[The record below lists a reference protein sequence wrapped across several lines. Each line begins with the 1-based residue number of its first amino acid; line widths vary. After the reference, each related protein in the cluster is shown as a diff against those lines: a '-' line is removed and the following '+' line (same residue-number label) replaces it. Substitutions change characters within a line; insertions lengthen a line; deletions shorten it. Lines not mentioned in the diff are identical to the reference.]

1 MTSNLLLEV
10 PKELTH
16 NVVQHFIE
24 KVRTKKPIAV
34 LFDWT
39 KCESSEDLAICLV
52 LSLLDECAET
62 RIKVRHAP
70 LDIENHYQHHIKPIL
85 EAGLN
90 QGKVITGSDHF
101 WIAIPANNEGWDA
114 IQASVQEFMASQP
127 MLKGKSRETFT
138 NAFLAAAKNVGHHAS
153 VSFGYGVIAVR
164 AESGFAE
171 FSVADLGVGI
181 ATNIRESFE
190 GYDEQP
196 DTATI
201 VHALTDGIT
210 TESDSENT
218 GKGFSVI
225 KAGAVAPKSLCY
237 IYSGEGFIG
246 IDDQGVVQRAMAT
259 YHFGTQVMFRITM
272 ATPA

>member
-39 KCESSEDLAICLV
+39 KCELSEELAICLV
-52 LSLLDECAET
+52 LCLLDECAET

-70 LDIENHYQHHIKPIL
+70 LDIENHYQLHIKPIL

-90 QGKVITGSDHF
+90 QGKVITGSHHF
-101 WIAIPANNEGWDA
+101 WIGIPANNEGWDN
-114 IQASVQEFMASQP
+114 IQASVQEFMTGQSL
-127 MLKGKSRETFT
+127 LKGKQRESFT
-138 NAFLAAAKNVGHHAS
+138 NALLAACKNIGHHAS
-153 VSFGYGVIAVR
+153 VSYGYAAIALK
-164 AESGFAE
+164 AEPGTAE

-196 DTATI
+196 DTTTI
-201 VHALTDGIT
+201 VHALTDGVT
-210 TESDSENT
+210 SESDSENA
-218 GKGFSVI
+218 GKGLTLI
-225 KAGAVAPKSLCY
+225 KHAAEAPKSLCY

-246 IDDQGVVQRAMAT
+246 IDDQGVVQRALAT
-259 YHFGTQVMFRITM
+259 YHFGTQVMFRIGLTS
-272 ATPA
+272 